1 MVRTFNPNR
10 LNKTYSF
17 DGKRQTAR
25 FKQIKLNENSYIFIY
40 DCKVGKEYGRLEL
53 FGGIISEYNDELKR
67 YYEMIIEDDD
77 YFLEQLNRE
86 YNLGHIEEI
95 TKKDYD
101 SYPIFTYTNEVRNN
115 SKFIQNYHNKLWKQ

>member
-1 MVRTFNPNR
+1 MKTH
-10 LNKTYSF
+10 TYS
-17 DGKRQTAR
+17 
-25 FKQIKLNENSYIFIY
+25 YM
-40 DCKVGKEYGRLEL
+40 KVGKEYGRLEL
-53 FGGIISEYNDELKR
+53 FGGTISEYNDELKR

-86 YNLGHIEEI
+86 YNLGHIKEI

-115 SKFIQNYHNKLWKQ
+115 SKFIQNYHNKLQKQ